1 MRLAKVLTNRGH
13 IPKIQLVETQ
23 IEIII
28 QMLTKFKALT
38 YKLV

>member
-1 MRLAKVLTNRGH
+1 MRLVKVRPNRGH
-13 IPKIQLVETQ
+13 LLKIQLVDTQ

>member
-1 MRLAKVLTNRGH
+1 MRLDKVLTNRGH
-13 IPKIQLVETQ
+13 LLKIQFPDTQ

-28 QMLTKFKALT
+28 QMLTKFKVLT